1 MIFFPTTEQAKSK
14 MMGCGTG
21 VATPS
26 TPMDSPERY
35 FDRISLKGGILVTAT
50 RKQMNSPDQALLHSD
65 AFSHPC
71 PTYRH
76 NI

>member
-1 MIFFPTTEQAKSK
+1 MGLIHHHFSPPNLGNIFCDDFFPTTEQAKSK

-35 FDRISLKGGILVTAT
+35 FDRI
-50 RKQMNSPDQALLHSD
+50 H
-65 AFSHPC
+65 
-71 PTYRH
+71 
-76 NI
+76 

>member
-1 MIFFPTTEQAKSK
+1 MFDGFDPIGFITIFHPPIWGIFLVIFFPTTEQAKSK

-35 FDRISLKGGILVTAT
+35 FDRI
-50 RKQMNSPDQALLHSD
+50 H
-65 AFSHPC
+65 
-71 PTYRH
+71 
-76 NI
+76 